1 MLKKVKN
8 LNSKKSRIVENVTTT
23 LVNGL
28 DKRLS
33 SAAGMIFAIADVKG
47 RIRIFENEIVNNANE
62 NDNDELSKSP
72 EEDNNSAILE
82 EMNKENGGINK
93 EIKDIN
99 EVKNIQGEEENNLN
113 KNIPQIEKEELADD
127 NKENNME

>member
-1 MLKKVKN
+1 
-8 LNSKKSRIVENVTTT
+8 
-23 LVNGL
+23 
-28 DKRLS
+28 
-33 SAAGMIFAIADVKG
+33 MIFAIADVKG